1 MKIHLMLMLLFA
13 AMTVLAFDPVRL
25 RAVACIDGDTFVGSK
40 DARVVRLW
48 GIDAPELDQP
58 WREVS
63 KAALIAL
70 THRRQLNVEP
80 KGDSWGRL
88 VGVARRGKTDIG
100 LELIKMGLA
109 WHDPRYAPKAKEY
122 AEAEAEA
129 QKEKQGFGAT
139 TNPLLRGTGASS
151 RTTTPTKMIE
161 RMGILK
167 FS

>member
-1 MKIHLMLMLLFA
+1 MGFRFLLLGLLLLNAAALFA
-13 AMTVLAFDPVRL
+13 SEPLRL
-25 RAVACIDGDTFVGSK
+25 RAVAVIDGDTFVGSR

-58 WREVS
+58 WGDVS

-70 THRRQLNVEP
+70 THRRQLNIEP

-88 VGVARRGKTDIG
+88 VAIARRGKEIDIG

-122 AEAEAEA
+122 VEAEADARKAKRGIWSDDKPVSPWEWR
-129 QKEKQGFGAT
+129 KQQNNDT
-139 TNPLLRGTGASS
+139 
-151 RTTTPTKMIE
+151 E
-161 RMGILK
+161 EDD
-167 FS
+167 

>member
-1 MKIHLMLMLLFA
+1 MKIHLILMLMLLFA

-58 WREVS
+58 WGDVS

-70 THRRQLNVEP
+70 THRRQLNIEP

-88 VGVARRGKTDIG
+88 VGVAKRGREIDVG

-109 WHDPRYAPKAKEY
+109 WHDLRYAPKAKEY

-129 QKEKQGFGAT
+129 RKAKRGLWSDDKPVAPWDWRKQQNDDAD
-139 TNPLLRGTGASS
+139 
-151 RTTTPTKMIE
+151 E
-161 RMGILK
+161 DD
-167 FS
+167 

>member
-1 MKIHLMLMLLFA
+1 MVFRFLLLGLLLLNAAALFA
-13 AMTVLAFDPVRL
+13 SEPLRL
-25 RAVACIDGDTFVGSK
+25 RAVAVIDGDTFVGSR

-58 WREVS
+58 WGDVS

-70 THRRQLNVEP
+70 THRRQLNIEP

-88 VGVARRGKTDIG
+88 VAIARRGKEIDIG

-122 AEAEAEA
+122 VEAEADARKAKRGIWSDDKPVSPWEWR
-129 QKEKQGFGAT
+129 KQQNNDT
-139 TNPLLRGTGASS
+139 
-151 RTTTPTKMIE
+151 E
-161 RMGILK
+161 EDD
-167 FS
+167 

>member
-58 WREVS
+58 WGDVS

-70 THRRQLNVEP
+70 THRRQLNIEP

-88 VGVARRGKTDIG
+88 VGVAKRGREIDVG

-109 WHDPRYAPKAKEY
+109 WHDLRYAPKAKEY

-129 QKEKQGFGAT
+129 RKAKRGLWSDDKPVAPWDWRKQQNDDAD
-139 TNPLLRGTGASS
+139 
-151 RTTTPTKMIE
+151 E
-161 RMGILK
+161 DD
-167 FS
+167 

>member
-1 MKIHLMLMLLFA
+1 MKIHLILMLMLLFA

-58 WREVS
+58 WGDVS

-70 THRRQLNVEP
+70 TYRRQLNIEP

-88 VGVARRGKTDIG
+88 VAIARRGREIDIG

-129 QKEKQGFGAT
+129 RKEK
-139 TNPLLRGTGASS
+139 RGLWSDDKPVAPWDW
-151 RTTTPTKMIE
+151 R
-161 RMGILK
+161 
-167 FS
+167 

>member
-1 MKIHLMLMLLFA
+1 MVFRFLLLGLLLLNAAALFA
-13 AMTVLAFDPVRL
+13 SEPLRL
-25 RAVACIDGDTFVGSK
+25 RAVAVIDGDTFVGSR

-58 WREVS
+58 WGDVS

-70 THRRQLNVEP
+70 THRRQLNIEP

-88 VGVARRGKTDIG
+88 VAIARRGKEIDIG

-122 AEAEAEA
+122 VEAEADA
-129 QKEKQGFGAT
+129 RKAKRGIWSDDKPVSPWDWRKQQNNDT
-139 TNPLLRGTGASS
+139 
-151 RTTTPTKMIE
+151 E
-161 RMGILK
+161 EDD
-167 FS
+167 

>member
-1 MKIHLMLMLLFA
+1 MKIHLMLMLMLLFA

-58 WREVS
+58 WGDVS

-70 THRRQLNVEP
+70 THRRQLNIEP

-88 VGVARRGKTDIG
+88 VGVARRGREIDVG

-129 QKEKQGFGAT
+129 RKAKRGLWSDDKPVAPWDWRKQQ
-139 TNPLLRGTGASS
+139 NDD
-151 RTTTPTKMIE
+151 IDE
-161 RMGILK
+161 DD
-167 FS
+167 